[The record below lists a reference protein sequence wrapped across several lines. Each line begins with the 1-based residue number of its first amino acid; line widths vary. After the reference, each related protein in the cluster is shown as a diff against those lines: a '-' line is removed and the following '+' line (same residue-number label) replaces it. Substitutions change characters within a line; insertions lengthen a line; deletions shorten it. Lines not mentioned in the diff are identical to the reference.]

1 MLLRPTLVA
10 ICLLLAL
17 PALADTYT
25 ARVVGVTD
33 GDTIKA
39 LDGTRVQHRIRLAG
53 IDAPEKAQ
61 PYGQRSKQHL
71 AEQVFGREVTLS
83 CGKHDRYKREVC
95 VVLLEGQDI
104 NLSQVQAG
112 YAWWYRQ
119 YAREQTPAQRKEYEE
134 AERTAQERHAG
145 LWRDNSPIPPWEW
158 RKHRLK

>member
-1 MLLRPTLVA
+1 MLLRPTLVT

-33 GDTIKA
+33 GDTVKV
-39 LDGTRVQHRIRLAG
+39 LDATRVLHKIRLEG

-71 AEQVFGREVTLS
+71 AGLVFSREVTLN

-95 VVLLEGQDI
+95 VVLLADQDI

-112 YAWWYRQ
+112 YAWWY
-119 YAREQTPAQRKEYEE
+119 
-134 AERTAQERHAG
+134 
-145 LWRDNSPIPPWEW
+145 
-158 RKHRLK
+158 